1 MKRFLKS
8 LDALIIGGW
17 VSSLFT
23 GITYPNYLKLI
34 VSNLDVQVIAVGSF
48 LASFFPL
55 VSGMFFEKPNFYKK
69 LYSLLPLVMYFEIGF
84 TIFSIFVSSMNMVAY
99 YVMTMVILGLFTST
113 VMYLLQGVKEK
124 KYARNRAT
132 FERRYAMADSFGY
145 LVGSMLV
152 FCNVI
157 KIERV
162 FIVLFLGLLQT
173 VIVYLLFLCSY
184 NQVEKVQRAWL
195 PSINSF
201 FVPKAEE
208 SAIKKLEEDM
218 GQLYLVSGK

>member
-1 MKRFLKS
+1 MKRLFKS

-69 LYSLLPLVMYFEIGF
+69 LYSLLPLVMYVEIGF
-84 TIFSIFVSSMNMVAY
+84 TTLSIFVSSMNMVAY

-195 PSINSF
+195 PSISSF
-201 FVPKAEE
+201 FVPKAEG
-208 SAIKKLEEDM
+208 SAIKKLEEDI

>member
-1 MKRFLKS
+1 MKRFIKS
-8 LDALIIGGW
+8 LDAFIIGGW

-34 VSNLDVQVIAVGSF
+34 VSKLDVQVIAVGSF

-69 LYSLLPLVMYFEIGF
+69 LYSLLPLVMYVEIGF
-84 TIFSIFVSSMNMVAY
+84 TMLSIFVSSMNMVAY

-124 KYARNRAT
+124 KYAGRRAT

-152 FCNVI
+152 FCSI
-157 KIERV
+157 LRIERV
-162 FIVLFLGLLQT
+162 FIVLLLGLLQT

-184 NQVEKVQRAWL
+184 NRVERVNRAWQT
-195 PSINSF
+195 SIKNYF
-201 FVPKAEE
+201 NPKAEA
-208 SAIKKLEEDM
+208 SSIKKLEENIR
-218 GQLYLVSGK
+218 QLYLISGK

>member
-8 LDALIIGGW
+8 LDAFIIGGW

-55 VSGMFFEKPNFYKK
+55 VSGMFFEKPDFYKK
-69 LYSLLPLVMYFEIGF
+69 LYSLLPVVMYVEIGF
-84 TIFSIFVSSMNMVAY
+84 TILSIFVSSMNMVAY
-99 YVMTMVILGLFTST
+99 YVMAMVILGLFTST

-124 KYARNRAT
+124 KYAKNRAT

-145 LVGSMLV
+145 LIGSMLV

-157 KIERV
+157 KIEQV

-173 VIVYLLFLCSY
+173 IIVYLLFLCSY
-184 NQVEKVQRAWL
+184 NQVEKVRKALL
-195 PSINSF
+195 PSVRSF

-218 GQLYLVSGK
+218 GKLYLVSGK